1 MSTRIL
7 YDPFNPLQNISAW
20 LLNSNVVSDPVD
32 AFGLALLAILVT
44 LTVAG
49 AICASVF
56 EYAQKKKK
64 NKL

>member
-1 MSTRIL
+1 MSTKLL
-7 YDPFNPLQNISAW
+7 YDPVNPLQNLSAW
-20 LLNSNVVSDPVD
+20 FLNHNIVSEPVD

-56 EYAQKKKK
+56 EYAQKKK

>member
-20 LLNSNVVSDPVD
+20 LLNSNIVSDPVD
-32 AFGLALLAILVT
+32 AFGLALLTVAVT
-44 LTVAG
+44 ITIAG

-56 EYAQKKKK
+56 NHFEKKK